1 MLALKGQPLHLLF
14 RCHAEA
20 CCVLGKMYH
29 VGWHYKAVILAL
41 FGLAKVEHAKVCL
54 QGIGQLGEVHK

>member
-1 MLALKGQPLHLLF
+1 M
-14 RCHAEA
+14 
-20 CCVLGKMYH
+20 LGKMYH